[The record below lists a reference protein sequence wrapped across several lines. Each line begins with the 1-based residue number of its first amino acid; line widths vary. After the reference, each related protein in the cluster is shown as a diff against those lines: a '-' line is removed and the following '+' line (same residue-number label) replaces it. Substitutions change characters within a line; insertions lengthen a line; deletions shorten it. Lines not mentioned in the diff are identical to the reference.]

1 MGLVRTVLTPVLA
14 AATLALGLV
23 GCAGG
28 PDDPRRPASASA
40 SASASTSALP
50 TLEPLPQPEDPPPTG
65 RLIADLRQSSID
77 ASLGQVQVWVDNDTT
92 RDVTPTLI
100 RYRDPHFPRPVP
112 GQRLRTDPAQSER
125 GYPLR
130 LPRRPRCGSS
140 APAESGTLEVRYAG
154 RVDRVP
160 VTDPTDVVGRYLAG
174 RCQEIALAAVAD
186 LRWSDDVPPDSD
198 EEGATATLTLLVR
211 PTGAA
216 GHRLVIDRVSGSYLL
231 GSPGGPEAW
240 APHLAVAGD
249 DPPTR
254 VELPVAPARCDGH
267 AFADGGSATA
277 FRVSLVLDGK
287 PGEVL
292 LRMSPAGMGAALR
305 YAARSCGLS

>member
-1 MGLVRTVLTPVLA
+1 MSRPARRPRDVQPAAAVLA
-14 AATLALGLV
+14 LVAVLLG
-23 GCAGG
+23 GCASAAPTRPSG
-28 PDDPRRPASASA
+28 PASS
-40 SASASTSALP
+40 P
-50 TLEPLPQPEDPPPTG
+50 TTGPPSLSPLPQPEEPPPSG
-65 RLIADLRQSSID
+65 RLIADMRQSSID

-92 RDVTPTLI
+92 RDVTPTRI
-100 RYRDPHFPRPVP
+100 RYRDPRFPRPVP

-198 EEGATATLTLLVR
+198 EEGASATLTLLVR
-211 PTGAA
+211 PTGDA

-231 GSPGGPEAW
+231 GSPDGPEAW
-240 APHLAVAGD
+240 APHLTLAGD
-249 DPPTR
+249 DPPAR
-254 VELPVAPARCDGH
+254 LELPLAPVRCDGH
-267 AFADGGSATA
+267 AFADGGGATA
-277 FRVSLVLDGK
+277 FRVSLVLDGT

-292 LRMSPAGMGAALR
+292 LRMSPAGTGAALR